1 MIKEFQREYRWL
13 SNFAPCTVMFE
24 GEKYDSV
31 EHAYQA
37 AKTVNPEERKWFQ
50 GVTAGKAKG
59 LGRKIKVREDWE
71 DIKLETMRM
80 LLAQKF
86 STAKY
91 KNLLKGTGD
100 LHIQEGNMWNDK
112 FWGICL
118 KTGQGQNNLGK
129 MIMEIRAII
138 NKLED

>member
-1 MIKEFQREYRWL
+1 MIKEFQKEYRWL
-13 SNFAPCTVMFE
+13 SNFSPCTVMFE

-37 AKTVNPEERKWFQ
+37 AKTINPDERKWFQ

-80 LLAQKF
+80 LLDQKF
-86 STAKY
+86 STTKY

-112 FWGICL
+112 FWGVCL
-118 KTGQGQNNLGK
+118 KTGKGQNNLGK
-129 MIMEIRAII
+129 MIMEIRDII
-138 NKLED
+138 NKLEA